1 MKRFAVGD
9 KFEVI
14 GIFGGRPSYH
24 EIAKIENGEITTIE
38 RWVAED
44 TWENCEETSTFK
56 IEIDEAAGA
65 ERIEVWEYM
74 GEHGYVWATNEE
86 KEESNLTMFTLNGIE
101 YKTNDK
107 GNYYYKSTGN
117 VDKKGQPVFMRIAK
131 HVWEQAFEEYTNTV
145 EVEDETPE
153 INTEIPNG
161 FTVET
166 FWDGDTYSYSLYRG
180 NKLEGRYWNSEDAVK
195 RAKELVESDKEAEDV
210 LNNKKARKPRR
221 SKDIAYELKTE
232 GGNITLTT
240 KQLQFIKLLPD
251 DDFFENGADSTLW
264 TDVYCD
270 TVAGAF
276 SPMAVGAMISTLREK
291 NLIYVQVDK
300 VNGKKSK
307 YFGFTELGKK
317 MLAELG
323 LV

>member
-1 MKRFAVGD
+1 MKKFKVGD
-9 KFEVI
+9 KFEVVD
-14 GIFGGRPSYH
+14 IFGGGPSFH
-24 EIAKIENGEITTIE
+24 EITKIENGVITTVE
-38 RWVAED
+38 RWTAED

-74 GEHGYVWATNEE
+74 GHHGYVWATNEE
-86 KEESNLTMFTLNGIE
+86 KEESNMTTFTLNGFE

-131 HVWEQAFEEYTNTV
+131 HVWEQAFEEYTSTANMDDDWDIAD
-145 EVEDETPE
+145 EIEDRKQKE
-153 INTEIPNG
+153 I
-161 FTVET
+161 
-166 FWDGDTYSYSLYRG
+166 
-180 NKLEGRYWNSEDAVK
+180 EDAKQVEQEFNSK
-195 RAKELVESDKEAEDV
+195 KEP
-210 LNNKKARKPRR
+210 KKASKPRR

-232 GGNITLTT
+232 DGNITLTT

-307 YFGFTELGKK
+307 YFGFTDLGKK
-317 MLAELG
+317 MLVELG